1 MTNGHRLGAT
11 KEAISLSSLLLLLL
25 LLIKSVIFNCNAVIK
40 ICFQEKLK
48 GKLNKMQLRSR
59 RVSLALKL
67 SFLSHS
73 PASG

>member
-1 MTNGHRLGAT
+1 MTNGHELGVT
-11 KEAISLSSLLLLLL
+11 KEAISLSLLLLLLL
-25 LLIKSVIFNCNAVIK
+25 LLIKSVIFNRNAVIK
-40 ICFQEKLK
+40 IYFQGKLK

>member
-11 KEAISLSSLLLLLL
+11 KEAISLSSLLLLL

-48 GKLNKMQLRSR
+48 GKLNKMLLRSR
-59 RVSLALKL
+59 RVSLALRL

>member
-11 KEAISLSSLLLLLL
+11 KEAISLSSLLLLL